1 MQISP
6 MIRKRISN
14 IPCDKENLKQ
24 SAPDYNNAFKGSSFN
39 EKINFARSP
48 PERKGS
54 RNILWLNPRL
64 SSNVQTNIGKLFLR
78 LLEKHFLKH
87 DKYYKLFKRN
97 NIKISYSCIQNM
109 VSVTQN
115 INTNIL
121 KDPAAPTGKECSCQQ
136 KSNCS
141 LAEKY
146 LTECLV
152 YYAQVD
158 TSDINEIKNYYGT
171 CKKKL
176 QRTLEQP

>member
-1 MQISP
+1 
-6 MIRKRISN
+6 
-14 IPCDKENLKQ
+14 
-24 SAPDYNNAFKGSSFN
+24 
-39 EKINFARSP
+39 
-48 PERKGS
+48 
-54 RNILWLNPRL
+54 
-64 SSNVQTNIGKLFLR
+64 
-78 LLEKHFLKH
+78 
-87 DKYYKLFKRN
+87 
-97 NIKISYSCIQNM
+97 M